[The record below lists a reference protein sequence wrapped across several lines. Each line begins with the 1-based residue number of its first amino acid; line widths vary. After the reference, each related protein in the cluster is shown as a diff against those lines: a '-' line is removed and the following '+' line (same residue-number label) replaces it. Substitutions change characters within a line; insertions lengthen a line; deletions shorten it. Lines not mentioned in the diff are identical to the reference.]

1 VKIRIFR
8 LSYALALAAMCSG
21 ALVVPAAAVASSGH
35 RAHIASQPCRFYRN
49 VRQLINDVSHVP
61 ADSLTLDECGVAL
74 ASVCAAEQYNSRNT
88 RNVPF
93 YRNQIFYRSCEHA
106 YRFLRSGY
114 LQRSNRASDCGA
126 IGWAAVLIS
135 PFVPVESI
143 GAKLLALAVGV
154 SFKLNGC

>member
-1 VKIRIFR
+1 
-8 LSYALALAAMCSG
+8 M
-21 ALVVPAAAVASSGH
+21 
-35 RAHIASQPCRFYRN
+35 
-49 VRQLINDVSHVP
+49 
-61 ADSLTLDECGVAL
+61 
-74 ASVCAAEQYNSRNT
+74 CAAEQYNSRHN

-93 YRNQIFYRSCEHA
+93 YRNEIFYRSCEHA

-114 LQRSNRASDCGA
+114 LQRSNRAFDCGA